1 MRSTSVLPVSAVAH
15 ATREGSSISL
25 LIAATT
31 ARQHL
36 RKMIHAPS
44 LGLVAICCLFLS
56 AEGFLTA
63 PSSFVR
69 MHTRQRSS
77 VSPTLFLAQSDNT
90 QHPNAISAD
99 RVYFDIAVQ
108 GQAIGRLVFCLSNP
122 SPLPMHAENL
132 VQLAQGSQR
141 SIDPL
146 AYYVGC
152 EFDFSPATIQDGM
165 GRYRWGHTLRGRGRN
180 AVGRPDQ
187 ALTDPVN
194 QLAHTHTCFGGQ
206 YYGDVYDPDALSDGD
221 PGVLLT
227 VPVLG
232 PGRGSSKFSIV
243 RVGESPREWG
253 DRLLMNA
260 GVIGKMDPACLPVL
274 LTMTQHQQGPPTIA
288 AAGVLKEDGSK

>member
-1 MRSTSVLPVSAVAH
+1 
-15 ATREGSSISL
+15 
-25 LIAATT
+25 
-31 ARQHL
+31 
-36 RKMIHAPS
+36 
-44 LGLVAICCLFLS
+44 
-56 AEGFLTA
+56 
-63 PSSFVR
+63 
-69 MHTRQRSS
+69 
-77 VSPTLFLAQSDNT
+77 VSPTLFLAKSDNAK
-90 QHPNAISAD
+90 HPNAISAD

-108 GQAIGRLVFCLSNP
+108 GQGIGRLVFCLSNP
-122 SPLPMHAENL
+122 SPLPLHAENL

-141 SIDPL
+141 SIDPF
-146 AYYVGC
+146 AHYVGC

-206 YYGDVYDPDALSDGD
+206 YYGDVYNPDALVDGD

-260 GVIGKMDPACLPVL
+260 GVIGKMDQMCLPVL
-274 LTMTQHQQGPPTIA
+274 LTMAQQQQGPPTIA
-288 AAGVLKEDGSK
+288 AAGILEEDGS